1 MNELVGSLV
10 HMSRMIRIAS
20 SRRFNL
26 SWYDGKV
33 LLIPYARDS
42 CSFQPA
48 PIPMNNLPLLS
59 TSSVAPIFANT
70 DGCRYMTPV
79 TSVPNFIFV
88 VKPASTDIVVQPSN
102 NGSCED
108 PII

>member
-10 HMSRMIRIAS
+10 HTSRMIRIAS

-26 SWYDGKV
+26 SWKV

-48 PIPMNNLPLLS
+48 PIPMNNLPLLN

-88 VKPASTDIVVQPSN
+88 VKSAITDIVV
-102 NGSCED
+102 
-108 PII
+108 